1 MPKDSYNKFD
11 IGYLRAL
18 IKSQTYRLIAE
29 NQNSLLNSKNIA
41 YFLGY
46 NTSTYNIYQNGLDD
60 FSFNAYR
67 DRFHFCIEQGE
78 IQKVIFKEDMYL

>member
-1 MPKDSYNKFD
+1 M
-11 IGYLRAL
+11 GYLRAL
-18 IKSQTYRLIAE
+18 IKSQSYRLIAE

-60 FSFNAYR
+60 FSLNAYA
-67 DRFHFCIEQGE
+67 DRFNLCIEQGE
-78 IQKVIFKEDMYL
+78 THRIIFKEELYS